1 MPRDAIV
8 LQRSCRWLLEG
19 EGSDDSDGKFSVVP
33 LLPLSALV
41 FALATCAAA
50 PPVSAA
56 VVLLRHFPGLID
68 DSMLLSMPTVYSSG
82 RWGAVMVMVDIM
94 QMVQFDLDSS
104 DYNNSV
110 HVGNST

>member
-8 LQRSCRWLLEG
+8 LQRSWRWLLEG

-33 LLPLSALV
+33 LLPLSALI

-56 VVLLRHFPGLID
+56 AVLLKRFAGLID
-68 DSMLLSMPTVYSSG
+68 DSMLLPMPTIYSSG
-82 RWGAVMVMVDIM
+82 RWGAVMVMVQIM
-94 QMVQFDLDSS
+94 QMV
-104 DYNNSV
+104 
-110 HVGNST
+110 

>member
-8 LQRSCRWLLEG
+8 LQRSWRWLLEG

-33 LLPLSALV
+33 LLPLSALI

-56 VVLLRHFPGLID
+56 VVLLKRFAGLID
-68 DSMLLSMPTVYSSG
+68 DSMLLPMPTVYSSG
-82 RWGAVMVMVDIM
+82 RWGDVMVTVQIM
-94 QMVQFDLDSS
+94 QMV
-104 DYNNSV
+104 
-110 HVGNST
+110 

>member
-8 LQRSCRWLLEG
+8 LQRSWRWLLEG

-33 LLPLSALV
+33 LCPLSALI

-56 VVLLRHFPGLID
+56 VVLLKRFAGLID
-68 DSMLLSMPTVYSSG
+68 DSMLLPMPTVYSSG
-82 RWGAVMVMVDIM
+82 RWGAVMVMVQTM
-94 QMVQFDLDSS
+94 QMV
-104 DYNNSV
+104 
-110 HVGNST
+110 

>member
-8 LQRSCRWLLEG
+8 LQRSWRWLLEG

-33 LLPLSALV
+33 LLPLSALI

-56 VVLLRHFPGLID
+56 AVLLKRFAGLID
-68 DSMLLSMPTVYSSG
+68 DSMLLPMPTVYSSG
-82 RWGAVMVMVDIM
+82 RWGGCNGDGADHANGLV
-94 QMVQFDLDSS
+94 
-104 DYNNSV
+104 
-110 HVGNST
+110 

>member
-1 MPRDAIV
+1 MCFHILEVPSDAIV
-8 LQRSCRWLLEG
+8 LQRSWRWLLEG
-19 EGSDDSDGKFSVVP
+19 EGSDDSDGKFSLVP

-94 QMVQFDLDSS
+94 QMV
-104 DYNNSV
+104 
-110 HVGNST
+110 

>member
-8 LQRSCRWLLEG
+8 LQRSWRWLLEG

-33 LLPLSALV
+33 LLPLSALI

-56 VVLLRHFPGLID
+56 VVLLKRFAGLID
-68 DSMLLSMPTVYSSG
+68 DSMLLPMPTVYSSG
-82 RWGAVMVMVDIM
+82 RWGDVMVMVQIM
-94 QMVQFDLDSS
+94 QMV
-104 DYNNSV
+104 
-110 HVGNST
+110 